1 MQFYAFDGDDL
12 ILASSAQKQKNYRC
26 PECFN
31 LLRARGGPHRQIHFY
46 HLKTRSLCRQSKKT
60 LTHLQIQWTVKS
72 LFSSDEVVLEK
83 SFPQVNRI
91 ADIFIEKYRMVIE
104 IQCSPISAQE
114 AEARNQDYR
123 SLGLHPVWILHDKR
137 YNRRHLSAA
146 EHYLRQNPCYF
157 TNGKGLFY
165 DQADLCRGF
174 KRISRGVP
182 LKILLNAPRFNPQ
195 LHFAGDKLDLG
206 ISLPLKEPSL
216 KPPFVKRLYRSFF
229 HLLLE
234 SVK

>member
-1 MQFYAFDGDDL
+1 MQFYAFDGDEL

-26 PECFN
+26 PECLN
-31 LLRARGGPHRQIHFY
+31 PLRIRGGPHRQIHFY
-46 HLKTRSLCRQSKKT
+46 HLKTTPLCRQHKKS
-60 LTHLQIQWTVKS
+60 LTHLQIQWAVKS
-72 LFSSDEVVLEK
+72 LFSSNEVVLERP
-83 SFPQVNRI
+83 FPEVKRI
-91 ADIFIEKYRMVIE
+91 ADIFIEKYQMVIE

-114 AEARNQDYR
+114 AEARNRDYR
-123 SLGLHPVWILHDKR
+123 SLGLHPVWILYDKR

-157 TNGKGLFY
+157 TNGQGLFY

-182 LKILLNAPRFNPQ
+182 LKILLNAPQFDPH
-195 LHFAGDKLDLG
+195 LHFSGDRIDRG
-206 ISLPLKEPSL
+206 ISLPIE
-216 KPPFVKRLYRSFF
+216 KPLQKLHFVKRLYRSFF

-234 SVK
+234 NVK